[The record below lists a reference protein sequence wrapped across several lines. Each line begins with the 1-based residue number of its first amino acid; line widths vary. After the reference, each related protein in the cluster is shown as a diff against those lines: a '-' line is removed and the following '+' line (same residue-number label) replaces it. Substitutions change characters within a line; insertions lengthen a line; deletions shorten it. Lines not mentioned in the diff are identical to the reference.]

1 VKNRRTGWPT
11 SSGISVW
18 PFVPDI
24 PSGPDQ
30 VNEATELADLINQT
44 QDRQTSIALSK
55 DEIPQPKLKSI
66 RLKLPR
72 GKS

>member
-1 VKNRRTGWPT
+1 VKNRRTSWAT

-18 PFVPDI
+18 PLVPDI

-30 VNEATELADLINQT
+30 INEAIELADLINQT
-44 QDRQTSIALSK
+44 QVRQTSIALSK
-55 DEIPQPKLKSI
+55 NEIPQPQFKNI